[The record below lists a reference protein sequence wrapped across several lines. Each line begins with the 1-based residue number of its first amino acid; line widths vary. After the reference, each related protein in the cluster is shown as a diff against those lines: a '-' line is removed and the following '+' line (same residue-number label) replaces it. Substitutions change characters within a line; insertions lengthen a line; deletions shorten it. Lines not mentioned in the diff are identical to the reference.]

1 MTYRVSAKTGAS
13 NAPPLRTLER
23 NWPLYVFEAVELAIF
38 MLSACAFTV
47 FLFDPSY
54 PALHLL
60 PSAIVRRIFMGIA
73 MGITAILI
81 IHSPMGKRSG
91 AHFNPAITVAYFR
104 LRKISKWDAMFYV
117 LFQFIGGVLGVAVAA
132 LCFGST
138 LAQPTVEYAVTV
150 PGKYGVAAA
159 FFAELFMSALLMAV
173 VLWMTNRPSL
183 ATYTS
188 YFVGVLIALYILFF
202 APVSGF
208 SINPARTTG
217 SAVFAGIW
225 TAGWLYFA
233 APLLGM
239 LISAEIYLR
248 LFGVDQILCAKL
260 HPDPRYPC
268 PFLCNFPGHRHTLK
282 HRVKA

>member
-1 MTYRVSAKTGAS
+1 MSEATTSVS
-13 NAPPLRTLER
+13 NAPLLRTLER
-23 NWPLYVFEAVELAIF
+23 NWPLYVFESVELAIF

-60 PSAIVRRIFMGIA
+60 PRAIVRRIFMGIA

-91 AHFNPAITVAYFR
+91 AHFNPSITVAYFR
-104 LRKISKWDAMFYV
+104 LRKISGSDAIFYV
-117 LFQFIGGVLGVAVAA
+117 LFQFLGGVLGVAIAT

-138 LAQPTVEYAVTV
+138 LATPTVDYAVTV
-150 PGKYGVAAA
+150 PGKYGVTAA

-188 YFVGVLIALYILFF
+188 YFVGVLIALYIVFF

-208 SINPARTTG
+208 SINPARTAG
-217 SAVFAGIW
+217 SAVFAGVW

-239 LISAEIYLR
+239 LISAEIYWR
-248 LFGVDQILCAKL
+248 IYGADRILCAKL

-268 PFLCNFPGHRHTLK
+268 PFLCDFPGHRHTLER
-282 HRVKA
+282 RVKA

>member
-1 MTYRVSAKTGAS
+1 VTGVPSRVS
-13 NAPPLRTLER
+13 NAPLLSTLER
-23 NWPLYVFEAVELAIF
+23 NWALYFFEASELAIF
-38 MLSACAFTV
+38 MISACSFNV

-54 PALHLL
+54 PAFHLI
-60 PSAIVRRIFMGIA
+60 PNAIVRRIFMGIA

-91 AHFNPAITVAYFR
+91 AHFNPAITVTYFR
-104 LRKISKWDAMFYV
+104 LRKISQWDAMFYV
-117 LFQFIGGVLGVAVAA
+117 LFQFFGGVLGVAVAA
-132 LCFGST
+132 LFFGST
-138 LAQPTVEYAVTV
+138 LAQPMVEYAVTIPGTHGV
-150 PGKYGVAAA
+150 PAA
-159 FFAELFMSALLMAV
+159 FFAELFMAGLLMAV

-188 YFVGVLIALYILFF
+188 YSVGMLIAFYILFF

-239 LISAEIYLR
+239 LVAAEIYLR
-248 LFGVDQILCAKL
+248 LFGADRILCAKL
-260 HPDPRYPC
+260 HPDRRYPC
-268 PFLCNFPGHRHTLK
+268 PFLCKFPGHRHMLEPRGK
-282 HRVKA
+282 R